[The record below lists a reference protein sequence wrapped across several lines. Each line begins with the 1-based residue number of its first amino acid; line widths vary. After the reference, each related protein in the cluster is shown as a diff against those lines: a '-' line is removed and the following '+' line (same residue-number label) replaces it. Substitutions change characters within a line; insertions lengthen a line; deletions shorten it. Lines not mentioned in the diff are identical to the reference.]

1 MRRYLVWALIFVLS
15 AGLFPASRV
24 LSASDVYLVT
34 INGESACRMES
45 MGFSPIHSML
55 VSKTLLASAKD
66 AIRKNC
72 HSASFRFDFDY
83 LLNGMSVELDKQ
95 DVEVVKN
102 LSFVKSITKINSLAP
117 AAVRTIAETVGASPL
132 YEVKDQSGNFV
143 NGKDILVGVIDSGID
158 YRHQDLGNG
167 MYGPGAKVIGGSN
180 FVEPKA
186 PPLDDEV
193 MGHGTLVAGI
203 IAADN
208 TKAPGIAQG
217 AKLMSYKVLSNKNPD
232 VMEDVVIAAI
242 QAAVK
247 DGCKV
252 INISLA
258 RPGGSSSELSAS
270 ALAAEQA
277 TNAGISV
284 VGSAGDFGVYCD
296 GVEGGTVGGPSL
308 ALDSICVGS
317 SDTRPACR
325 VKIEGSNRSI
335 FGMMSVPLLPFA
347 GPQSIELVD
356 GGYGSEE
363 EFSKTN
369 VLGKYVLIKRGPEI
383 GEAIP
388 FFQKLLNA
396 KKRGAVGAIIWNHS
410 LGEVFQMFVGFN
422 SITGEPIRNE
432 EIVPSCFIGNS
443 DGLFLQKLV
452 SSQEV
457 RASVTEENADTVAR
471 MTAIGPTSDLTFK
484 PDVCAPGIG
493 VPAPLSTSSADGN
506 TSKYTQNFSGTS
518 ASAGI
523 VSGAVALI
531 KQANPDWT
539 PSDTRL
545 ALMNTSKL
553 LINPTTGEYSS
564 FLLQGAGQINA
575 KMAASTP
582 CVISP
587 GGLIVTKDKSKDVK
601 LTFKGLGTDANFK
614 VRFEVLNKLDDY
626 VKFTGQETVSVPSKN
641 ESTYTFSIDYSATE
655 IPWNVE
661 CVIWFESDKIKLHV
675 PVICWKGYAASE
687 KRNITSLKVTGN
699 NINYDGKGDKV
710 TIEFGVAMGDKFT
723 YKPLFYKMQSD
734 EEAPQPRE
742 TMISGVQFDL
752 IDGNGDTWVTIKRFE
767 NTQYGYYKFDWF
779 GEDAEGVHSIPD
791 GSYGLK
797 IVISETVL
805 EPGSA
810 KLKTK
815 NSSQIAKDTIRIN
828 GSKVQSP
835 PRFFMVAQPHTP
847 SANQKVLVDCYVT
860 FAKDISSLNFNVAYN
875 PDEVK
880 ILQVWPGRFLQS
892 DGSPV
897 ESDVY
902 LDDINGKIKV
912 ISKRANQTGISGHGI
927 ILKFLAIFPN
937 PSAPTIKF
945 DDLSPYD
952 PRGRLIPHMGF
963 PLELE
968 VTDVEPLLGD
978 LNFDGIVDMEDYFI
992 FAQSYGTKRDE
1003 LHYNPLADFNSDGI
1017 IDFEDLKVLL
1027 NNLGKSE

>member
-1 MRRYLVWALIFVLS
+1 MRRYLVWAVIFVLS
-15 AGLFPASRV
+15 AGLFPIGRV
-24 LSASDVYLVT
+24 LSAYDIYLITVE
-34 INGESACRMES
+34 GGSAYKMEAL
-45 MGFSPIHSML
+45 GFPPAHSGL
-55 VSKTLLASAKD
+55 TSKILLASAKE
-66 AIRKNC
+66 AIKKNC
-72 HSASFRFDFDY
+72 RSAIFRFDFDY
-83 LLNGMSVELDKQ
+83 LFTGMSLELDEQ
-95 DVEVVKN
+95 DACIAKN
-102 LSFVKSITKINSLAP
+102 MPFVKSVMKIGKLEP
-117 AAVRTIAETVGASPL
+117 AAVRSVAEVVGASQL
-132 YEVKDQSGNFV
+132 YEIKDQKGNFV

-167 MYGPGAKVIGGSN
+167 MYGPGAKVIGGTN
-180 FVEPKA
+180 FVEPKD
-186 PPLDDEV
+186 PPLDDEA
-193 MGHGTLVAGI
+193 MGHGTSVAGI
-203 IAADN
+203 IASDN
-208 TKAPGIAQG
+208 TKAPGIASG
-217 AKLMSYKVLSNKNPD
+217 AKMMSYRVFSNKNPE
-232 VMEDVVIAAI
+232 VREDVVVAAI
-242 QAAVK
+242 QAAAK
-247 DGCKV
+247 DGCKI
-252 INISLA
+252 INISLSK
-258 RPGGSSSELSAS
+258 PGGSSSELSAS
-270 ALAAEQA
+270 AYAAEQA
-277 TNAGISV
+277 TKAGISV
-284 VGSAGDFGVYCD
+284 VGSAGDFGSFCD
-296 GVEGGTVGGPSL
+296 GVEGGTVGGPSVSPN
-308 ALDSICVGS
+308 SICVGS
-317 SDTRPACR
+317 SDTRPVCK
-325 VKIEGSNRSI
+325 VKIEGSSRNV
-335 FGMMSVPLLPFA
+335 FGMMSVPLISFSN
-347 GPQSIELVD
+347 PQSIELVD

-369 VLGKYVLIKRGPEI
+369 VLGKYVLIKRGPEV

-396 KKRGAVGAIIWNHS
+396 KKRGAVGAIVWNHS

-432 EIVPSCFIGNS
+432 ELVPSCFIGNS

-452 SSQEV
+452 SGQEARV
-457 RASVTEENADTVAR
+457 SIAEENIDTIAR
-471 MTAIGPTSDLTFK
+471 MTAIGPTSDLIFK

-493 VPAPLSTSSADGN
+493 VPAPVSTNSADGN

-531 KQANPDWT
+531 KQINPDWS
-539 PSDTRL
+539 PSDIRL

-553 LINPTTGEYSS
+553 LINPATGEYSS
-564 FLLQGAGQINA
+564 MLLQGAGQINA
-575 KMAASTP
+575 KMAAFTP
-582 CVISP
+582 CVVSP
-587 GGLIVTKDKSKDVK
+587 GGLIVTKDKSKDIK
-601 LTFKGLGTDANFK
+601 LTFSGLGSDASFK

-626 VKFTGQETVSVPSKN
+626 VKFTGQDTVVVSGKS
-641 ESTYTFSIDYSATE
+641 EATYTFTIDYSATD
-655 IPWNVE
+655 IPWNAE
-661 CVIWFESDKIKLHV
+661 CIIWFESDKAKLHV
-675 PVICWKGYAASE
+675 PVICWKGYSTSE
-687 KRNITSLKVTGN
+687 KRNITSLRVTGN
-699 NINYDGKGDKV
+699 NIDYGGKGDKV
-710 TIEFGVAMGDKFT
+710 TIEFGMAMGDRFT
-723 YKPLFYKMQSD
+723 YKPLSYKTKTD

-767 NTQYGYYKFDWF
+767 NTQYGYYKFDWS
-779 GEDAEGVHSIPD
+779 GEDAEGAYSIPD

-815 NSSQIAKDTIRIN
+815 NSSQLARDTIRIK

-835 PRFFMVAQPHTP
+835 PKFFMVAQPHTP

-860 FAKDISSLNFNVAYN
+860 FAKDISSLSFNVSYN
-875 PDEVK
+875 PDEVE

-902 LDDINGKIKV
+902 LDKLNGKIKV
-912 ISKRANQTGISGHGI
+912 ISKRANQTGIDGHGI
-927 ILKFLAIFPN
+927 ILRFLATFPN

-945 DDLSPYD
+945 DDLNPYD
-952 PRGRLIPHMGF
+952 PRGRFIPHMGF

-968 VTDVEPLLGD
+968 VTDAEPLLGD
-978 LNFDGIVDMEDYFI
+978 LNFDGIVDIEDYFI
-992 FAQSYGTKRDE
+992 FAQSYGSRRDE